1 MPFLWFVLLV
11 DDAIAIFAITFLGL
25 SFHQMDA
32 VLFERLPFTAIPY
45 FIAWA
50 IAAAALQLYNPD
62 LATRPAHLWRVPVA
76 AAVAALPAAALRSL
90 WLGTPLVPIFVVV
103 MGAIVAVGL
112 LVTRSIFALIF
123 GKALTKNE

>member
-25 SFHQMDA
+25 NFHQMDA
-32 VLFERLPFTAIPY
+32 ALFERLPFTAIPY
-45 FIAWA
+45 FVAWA
-50 IAAAALQLYNPD
+50 IAAAALRLYNPEI
-62 LATRPAHLWRVPVA
+62 ATKPAQLWRVLVA
-76 AAVAALPAAALRSL
+76 AVVASLPAAALRSL

-103 MGAIVAVGL
+103 MGGIVAVGL

-123 GKALTKNE
+123 GMALTKNE